1 MKKILICL
9 LAVILLLAVFTFTAL
24 ATDNGEDDRI
34 DAIDAAIV
42 NSGPAENAVVTTT
55 TYGEP
60 AAETVSDPEPVTP
73 GEPLTWAYLAT
84 IAGAAAATLLV
95 VQFAKIQL
103 DKVWKI
109 PTRLFVYIVALI
121 FMLLGTAFTT
131 GLTVNTGLLTAVN
144 ALVAAITAYG
154 AYEITFAKKD
164 AEKKATA

>member
-1 MKKILICL
+1 MKKIFAAL
-9 LAVILLLAVFTFTAL
+9 LAALMLLAIFTFTAL

-34 DAIDAAIV
+34 EAIDATLTATE
-42 NSGPAENAVVTTT
+42 GPEEGVVVTTT
-55 TYGEP
+55 YYTEP
-60 AAETVSDPEPVTP
+60 EPVAVSEPEPVTP

-95 VQFAKIQL
+95 VQYAKVQL

-121 FMLLGTAFTT
+121 FMLLGTSFTT
-131 GLTVNTGLLTAVN
+131 GLTVDTALLTAVN

-154 AYEITFAKKD
+154 AYEITFKKKD
-164 AEKKATA
+164 AAKA

>member
-1 MKKILICL
+1 MKKIFAFL
-9 LAVILLLAVFTFTAL
+9 LAALVLLAIFTVTAL
-24 ATDNGEDDRI
+24 ATDNSEDDRI
-34 DAIDAAIV
+34 EALDAEIV
-42 NSGPAENAVVTTT
+42 AEVEPAEAATEAATVTTT
-55 TYGEP
+55 YYGE
-60 AAETVSDPEPVTP
+60 PEPVTP

-95 VQFAKIQL
+95 VQYAKVQL

-131 GLTVNTGLLTAVN
+131 GLTANTAILTAVN

-164 AEKKATA
+164 AAKKAVA

>member
-1 MKKILICL
+1 MKRLFAFL
-9 LAVILLLAVFTFTAL
+9 LAALLLLALTALPAL
-24 ATDNGEDDRI
+24 ATDNGADDLADAEQAAAEAVAEAPED
-34 DAIDAAIV
+34 A
-42 NSGPAENAVVTTT
+42 NVVTTV
-55 TYGEP
+55 Y
-60 AAETVSDPEPVTP
+60 VSDPEPATEPTP

-84 IAGAAAATLLV
+84 IAGSAAATLLV

-131 GLTVNTGLLTAVN
+131 GLTPNTALLTAVN

-154 AYEITFAKKD
+154 AYEVTFAKSD
-164 AEKKATA
+164 AKKA

>member
-1 MKKILICL
+1 MKKIFACL
-9 LAVILLLAVFTFTAL
+9 LAALLLLAIFTVTAL

-34 DAIDAAIV
+34 EALDAPIVDDGPDVEAA
-42 NSGPAENAVVTTT
+42 VTTT
-55 TYGEP
+55 YVSDPEP
-60 AAETVSDPEPVTP
+60 VAISDPEPVTP

-84 IAGAAAATLLV
+84 IAGAAAVTLLV

-131 GLTVNTGLLTAVN
+131 GLTVDTALLTAVN

-154 AYEITFAKKD
+154 AYEVTFKRLDAKK
-164 AEKKATA
+164 A